1 MTNILVVEDDLD
13 IQALLKNFLEAD
25 GYHITIAEDG
35 IEAITIVHQSKF
47 DLILL
52 DILLPKMDGYAVCEL
67 IRKESMI
74 PIIMLTALDAEENQI
89 RGLDLQADDY
99 ITKPFSMQVL
109 LRKVAAVLRRT
120 KEIQQKQ
127 TLVYEDLIL
136 DLQAYELF
144 QNGRKIELT
153 QREFELLKKLLCH
166 QGQVLTRQVL
176 LESLW
181 EYDFYGDDRVVDTHI
196 KNIRKKISKDYIK
209 TVRGVGYRIDKKN

>member
-1 MTNILVVEDDLD
+1 MYQRCTKSV
-13 IQALLKNFLEAD
+13 
-25 GYHITIAEDG
+25 
-35 IEAITIVHQSKF
+35 
-47 DLILL
+47 L